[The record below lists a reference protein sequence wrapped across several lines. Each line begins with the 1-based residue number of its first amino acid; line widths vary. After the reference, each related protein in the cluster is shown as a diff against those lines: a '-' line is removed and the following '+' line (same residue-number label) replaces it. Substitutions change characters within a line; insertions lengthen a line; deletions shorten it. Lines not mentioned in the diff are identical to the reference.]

1 MTVSSDESSEE
12 DFEAVN
18 RNDDSLGDE
27 SVDEIKT
34 EETRSNNGILSQR
47 HAGKERSQ
55 DFSGNED
62 GTPEAAIMP
71 STNATYKV
79 ASIPGD
85 GIGPEVISAAI
96 MVLKKLASI
105 QGKFSLQFDHLP
117 WSSEQYKVHGRYIP
131 EGGLEELR
139 KYDAILFGSV
149 GDPGLALLKLHL
161 NLSQR

>member
-1 MTVSSDESSEE
+1 MTVSSDEATEE
-12 DFEAVN
+12 DFGAMI

-27 SVDEIKT
+27 SIDENKA

-47 HAGKERSQ
+47 HAGKRHSQ
-55 DFSGNED
+55 DFSGKKD
-62 GTPEAAIMP
+62 GAPEVAVMP
-71 STNATYKV
+71 STNATYKI

-96 MVLKKLASI
+96 MVLQKLASTL
-105 QGKFSLQFDHLP
+105 GKFSLQFDHLP
-117 WSSEQYKVHGRYIP
+117 WSSEQYKVHGHYIP

-149 GDPGLALLKLHL
+149 GDPGSALLNLHL
-161 NLSQR
+161 NPS